1 MVRTLSCYMY
11 STSKQAK
18 ANNIDLQY
26 EPVTEHIKHKPLLL
40 QNINFSRRPSIQR
53 QNDGVATTL
62 AFGGRL

>member
-26 EPVTEHIKHKPLLL
+26 EPATEHIT
-40 QNINFSRRPSIQR
+40 Q
-53 QNDGVATTL
+53 TL
-62 AFGGRL
+62 AFTKYQFFASS